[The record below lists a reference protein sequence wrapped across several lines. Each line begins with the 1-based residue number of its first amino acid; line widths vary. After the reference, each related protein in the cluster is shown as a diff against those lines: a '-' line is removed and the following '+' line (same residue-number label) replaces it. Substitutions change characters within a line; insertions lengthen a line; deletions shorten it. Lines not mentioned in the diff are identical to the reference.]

1 MIAKPTQWM
10 VIICLELNEKGVH
23 YVSFANGWELAE
35 SMISGLKL
43 TDLIFT
49 VKQKAL
55 WNGIKIMNF
64 VIMSLPFTV
73 CQKIN
78 SDANTYVSFIWV
90 SKKPS
95 WNFCFS
101 GRALNT

>member
-35 SMISGLKL
+35 SMILGLKL
-43 TDLIFT
+43 TDLIST

-55 WNGIKIMNF
+55 WNSSKIMN
-64 VIMSLPFTV
+64 I
-73 CQKIN
+73 CIWIN
-78 SDANTYVSFIWV
+78 FLTDSE
-90 SKKPS
+90 
-95 WNFCFS
+95 
-101 GRALNT
+101 